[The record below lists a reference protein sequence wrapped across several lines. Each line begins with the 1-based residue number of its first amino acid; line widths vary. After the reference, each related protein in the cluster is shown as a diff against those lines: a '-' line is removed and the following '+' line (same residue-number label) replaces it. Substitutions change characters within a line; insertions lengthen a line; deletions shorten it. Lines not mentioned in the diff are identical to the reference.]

1 MLIDWFTVGA
11 QALNFL
17 VLVWL
22 LKRFLFKPVLAA
34 IDVREKAIAAEL
46 AGAAAKKAE
55 ADKEHLEF
63 VKKRADADHEHAA
76 LMAKA
81 VQEAEAERQRLV
93 GEARRSADEMTSKRQ
108 AALVQEARDLRQ
120 SLRERAGLEV
130 FAIARKALA
139 DLATADLEERMG
151 DTFTRRMR
159 ALSAHEKS
167 GLASA
172 LETGASPAVLRSAFE
187 LPIRERA
194 TIQNSL
200 NETFSSDVHVRFE
213 TAPALVCGIELTAGG
228 LKVGWTIDGYLS
240 SLEAGV
246 EEVLKKTGEA
256 HVPVDPKPE
265 PAAAKPVA
273 TP

>member
-63 VKKRADADHEHAA
+63 VKKQADADHEHAA
-76 LMAKA
+76 LRAKA

-93 GEARRSADEMTSKRQ
+93 GEARRSADEMTTKRQ

-139 DLATADLEERMG
+139 DLASSELEERMG

-159 ALSAHEKS
+159 ALSAHDKS

-172 LETGASPAVLRSAFE
+172 LETGSLAVLRSAFE

-200 NETFSSDVHVRFE
+200 NETFSADVHVRFE